1 MRLARYICPDILAR
15 MRPAITDDR
24 ATQRMIDL
32 ILVAFVAACV
42 FPVVFQWLSWWTGR

>member
-24 ATQRMIDL
+24 EAQKLLDWM
-32 ILVAFVAACV
+32 LVAFIAACLL
-42 FPVVFQWLSWWTGR
+42 PGIHAWLIAWGWL